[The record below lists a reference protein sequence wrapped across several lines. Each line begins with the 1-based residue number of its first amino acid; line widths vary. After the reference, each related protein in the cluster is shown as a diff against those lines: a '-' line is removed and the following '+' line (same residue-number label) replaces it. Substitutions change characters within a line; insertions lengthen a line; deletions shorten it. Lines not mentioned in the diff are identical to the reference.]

1 MTFRITT
8 LSRKGRLVTTFYE
21 NLLEALYG
29 FPKSFLMARAARLSC
44 GCRDIMR
51 WNYDEA
57 KNNYTR
63 EGGE

>member
-21 NLLEALYG
+21 NLLEALYA
-29 FPKSFLMARAARLSC
+29 KSFLMARAARLSC

-57 KNNYTR
+57 KNDYTR